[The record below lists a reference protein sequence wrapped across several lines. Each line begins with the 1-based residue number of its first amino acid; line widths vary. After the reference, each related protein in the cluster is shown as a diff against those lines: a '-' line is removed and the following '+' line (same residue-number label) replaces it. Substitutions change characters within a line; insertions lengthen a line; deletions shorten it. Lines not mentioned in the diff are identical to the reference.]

1 MPTTEHRTD
10 GVDAP
15 PEEPLSGEVLF
26 RSVGPLVG
34 VVLAT
39 ILSQASAELPVQHP
53 ALVLAA
59 AVVIAATVAAVAF
72 APWRR
77 LPRRVGLLPPAAF
90 VAAALLIRQA
100 AGGNAGYDL
109 LVLLPV
115 VWTSLYATV
124 GELLVVLGTVATARA
139 MLLLLPDPPA
149 DASPRALF
157 VVATAAFLGLVVRQ
171 VFGQMRAQTTAL
183 RTEARRDHLTG
194 VTNRLGWDEE
204 VRRALRESA
213 ADGRPLSVVVL
224 DVDHFKGFNDREGHA
239 EGDRLLRRIS
249 DAWQGQLRRSDLLGR
264 LGGDEFAVLLREC
277 GLDAAAAVATRMC
290 RSIPSDATCSAGVA
304 AWDGVEPADVLI
316 SRADGALYRAK
327 AHGRDRV
334 EVAAAAADDVEI
346 RLGT

>member
-1 MPTTEHRTD
+1 
-10 GVDAP
+10 
-15 PEEPLSGEVLF
+15 
-26 RSVGPLVG
+26 VG

-39 ILSQASAELPVQHP
+39 VLSQASAELPLQHS
-53 ALVLAA
+53 ALVVAA

-72 APWRR
+72 APWRW

-124 GELLVVLGTVATARA
+124 GELLLVLGAVAAARA
-139 MLLLLPDPPA
+139 ALLLLPDPPA
-149 DASPRALF
+149 DAGPRALF

-204 VRRALRESA
+204 VRHALRESA
-213 ADGRPLSVVVL
+213 VTGLPLSVVVL
-224 DVDHFKGFNDREGHA
+224 DVDRFKGFNDREGHA

-304 AWDGVEPADVLI
+304 IWDGVEPADALLA
-316 SRADGALYRAK
+316 RADGALYRAK

-334 EVAAAAADDVEI
+334 EVAPGASPGVEI